1 MSKMP
6 NATVRRAV
14 IAKRADVESK
24 RLRALATAWELESTE
39 KHAMLLQS
47 VLRDNA
53 EEYVDS
59 MAETTFFQRV
69 LVKRGMQE
77 LEDDA
82 DFTVAAYTHDLAAH
96 QIADEQLNC
105 LEEIGVERG
114 MHLPLDDPSDGA
126 SDDAEVRLDECLE
139 SILEEASKLKVIQL
153 SSSRY
158 STLYS
163 WHRLHHSETMCLS
176 AFYQILFLC
185 ITRSADGPWLVDS
198 EEVDQLVTS
207 IMMMLQSYPCLAM
220 IAPTS

>member
-1 MSKMP
+1 MLRMP

-47 VLRDNA
+47 VLRDKA

-59 MAETTFFQRV
+59 MAETTFFER
-69 LVKRGMQE
+69 LLAKRSMQQ

-96 QIADEQLNC
+96 QIADEQLNH

-114 MHLPLDDPSDGA
+114 MHLPLDSDDPSEGA

-139 SILEEASKLKVIQL
+139 SILNEASNLKVIQSFL
-153 SSSRY
+153 SRY

-163 WHRLHHSETMCLS
+163 WHRLHYSDTMCLF
-176 AFYQILFLC
+176 ALYQILFLC
-185 ITRSADGPWLVDS
+185 ITRSTDGPRLVDP
-198 EEVDQLVTS
+198 EEGDQLVTS
-207 IMMMLQSYPCLAM
+207 MMLQSYPCLAM
-220 IAPTS
+220 IAPT